1 MTEKSLPK
9 NVFGKCLPVKIVV
22 CLFWGLIAL
31 FCFIWAFGWSWDG
44 ESSAGW
50 ILLLF
55 WLLFLVPILQMFAK
69 KLIIEDDHITI
80 KSWIIFKKA
89 EKNRSLWSCKAW
101 GSQPHYLC
109 TCKSAR
115 KFHHCYQRWSDRYHI
130 WSDEGRKN
138 LWRVFKNTRVRA
150 RCSEF
155 YTQNQRNNEYQ
166 RRQVWLCN
174 VNT

>member
-55 WLLFLVPILQMFAK
+55 WLLCLVPILQMFAK

-89 EKNRSLWSCKAW
+89 ENIKYRKINNIE
-101 GSQPHYLC
+101 
-109 TCKSAR
+109 KSEAFWMWWLVFHTWNDKPV
-115 KFHHCYQRWSDRYHI
+115 KF
-130 WSDEGRKN
+130 KN
-138 LWRVFKNTRVRA
+138 LECYDLVHDYINDKI
-150 RCSEF
+150 E
-155 YTQNQRNNEYQ
+155 EKEK
-166 RRQVWLCN
+166 
-174 VNT
+174 